1 LGVGPV
7 VAVGMAPEPAAALRV
22 FVVARYRQSS
32 AELAADG
39 ALPTTQHEP
48 DGSGVAVTLLG
59 SSAAVCG
66 HVSVASACALGR
78 IGWVQARGMG
88 VDLPRT
94 SWTRFG
100 EVGMRLA
107 ASWDFGRFVVALH
120 IDGLVM
126 LARWAVVLNDTI
138 VWTVPRVGAMAG
150 LDVALRFF

>member
-1 LGVGPV
+1 ERPSTAPGAVVPEPSSPVPVSLALGVGPV
-7 VAVGMAPEPAAALRV
+7 VAVGMAPEPTAALRV
-22 FVVARYRQSS
+22 FVVARYRESS

-88 VDLPRT
+88 VDQPRT

-100 EVGMRLA
+100 
-107 ASWDFGRFVVALH
+107 
-120 IDGLVM
+120 
-126 LARWAVVLNDTI
+126 
-138 VWTVPRVGAMAG
+138 
-150 LDVALRFF
+150 